1 MYNRKDVS
9 DEKEAGNGPSLKNH
23 SSLGTWDSGV
33 PSLLTYTVLPQTSK
47 LNYFISTLVFAFAPA
62 IGVGIAFVIGHLK
75 SGDSEFDDFPLQILQ
90 GGGFSFSTVS
100 PEL

>member
-1 MYNRKDVS
+1 M
-9 DEKEAGNGPSLKNH
+9 AHG
-23 SSLGTWDSGV
+23 SLGTWDSGF
-33 PSLLTYTVLPQTSK
+33 PSLLTYAVLLQTSK

-62 IGVGIAFVIGHLK
+62 IGVAIAFVIGHLK